1 MTTSFNKGN
10 TGRESEGEVNRSV
23 VNTMNLMSLWENLEV
38 NLELRGEDK
47 IPCMDTFFK
56 KRKRSKENTGKF

>member
-1 MTTSFNKGN
+1 
-10 TGRESEGEVNRSV
+10 
-23 VNTMNLMSLWENLEV
+23 MSLWENLEV